1 MPSSSPITDSG
12 IERAKPLLGTT
23 VSLRVHGLAPA
34 RAHTAIDAGF
44 AAVRAVHEAMSFHEC
59 DSDVSR
65 LNREAYRGPVGVSHA
80 TYAVIA
86 HALAVSAL
94 TGGAFDITVAPALVA
109 RGHLPRP
116 PRAPDPDGAAIWRD
130 IELLPE
136 HRIRFRRPLW
146 VDLGGI
152 AKGYAV
158 DMAMDALAAFH
169 PLQACV
175 NAGGDLRIAGPE
187 TERVRLAAEFCDR
200 DMVPMMELQN
210 GSLASSA
217 GAIAGRR
224 CGTAPAGPH
233 VDTRR
238 SRAPAPLQF
247 VSVAAPRCI
256 DADALTKVVMARGAC
271 SARSLAV
278 FSAHAVVHDAAF
290 GWREIRGHA

>member
-1 MPSSSPITDSG
+1 MPSSSPG

-23 VSLRVHGLAPA
+23 VSMRVHGLQPA
-34 RAHTAIDAGF
+34 CAHAAIDAGF
-44 AAVRAVHEAMSFHEC
+44 AAMRAVHEAMSFHEG

-65 LNREAYRGPVGVSHA
+65 LNREAFDGPVEVRDA

-86 HALAVSAL
+86 HALAISAM
-94 TGGAFDITVAPALVA
+94 TEGAFDITVAPLLVA

-116 PRAPDPDGAAIWRD
+116 PHAPDPDGAAIWRD

-136 HRIRFRRPLW
+136 HRVRFRRRLW
-146 VDLGGI
+146 IDLGGI

-158 DMAMDALAAFH
+158 DRAMDALQGFA
-169 PLQACV
+169 PKQACV
-175 NAGGDLRIAGPE
+175 NAGGDLRIAGPHA
-187 TERVRLAAEFCDR
+187 ERVRLDADHGNDET
-200 DMVPMMELQN
+200 VPIIALAD
-210 GSLASSA
+210 GSLASSE
-217 GAIAGRR
+217 GR
-224 CGTAPAGPH
+224 PAGPH
-233 VDTRR
+233 IDPRCRAAETR
-238 SRAPAPLQF
+238 QF
-247 VSVAAPRCI
+247 VSVAAPCCI